1 MIRIVYLLT
10 HIQHTA
16 YKYIVINQGPK
27 DELRLIE
34 NLRNGY
40 KNFHIK
46 SYNYQQNCLKIWKL
60 KMKIVLV
67 YGVS

>member
-40 KNFHIK
+40 KISTLNHKTI
-46 SYNYQQNCLKIWKL
+46 N
-60 KMKIVLV
+60 KIV
-67 YGVS
+67 

>member
-1 MIRIVYLLT
+1 MNTVGDTYSLPSYT
-10 HIQHTA
+10 YTTYS

-40 KNFHIK
+40 KISTLNHTNI
-46 SYNYQQNCLKIWKL
+46 NKIGKT
-60 KMKIVLV
+60 
-67 YGVS
+67 YGS

>member
-40 KNFHIK
+40 KISTLNHTTI
-46 SYNYQQNCLKIWKL
+46 NKIGK
-60 KMKIVLV
+60 K
-67 YGVS
+67 YGS

>member
-1 MIRIVYLLT
+1 MIRIVYLFT

-34 NLRNGY
+34 NLRNGN
-40 KNFHIK
+40 KISTLNHTTINK
-46 SYNYQQNCLKIWKL
+46 IGKKIWKL
-60 KMKIVLV
+60 KYL
-67 YGVS
+67 

>member
-40 KNFHIK
+40 KISTLNHTNINK
-46 SYNYQQNCLKIWKL
+46 IGKKIWKL
-60 KMKIVLV
+60 KHF
-67 YGVS
+67 